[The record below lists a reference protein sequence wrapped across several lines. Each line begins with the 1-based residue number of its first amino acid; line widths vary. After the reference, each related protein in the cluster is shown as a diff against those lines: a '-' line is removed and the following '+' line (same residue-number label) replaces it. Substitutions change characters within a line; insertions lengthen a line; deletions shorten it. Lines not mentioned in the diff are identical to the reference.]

1 MKPQLEWGKLKF
13 YKKGGVRKRK
23 TGINRRR
30 VFKIAL
36 EGGREGGREWKFCLE
51 ELRLFNTF
59 VMRKAKF
66 SKH

>member
-36 EGGREGGREWKFCLE
+36 EGGREGGNGNFAWKSFDYSILLSCE
-51 ELRLFNTF
+51 RQNS
-59 VMRKAKF
+59 VNID
-66 SKH
+66 